1 MNTEIVQC
9 VAESELTLHISD
21 AWMCALVIVLFGL
34 PAVYSVISYLGFT
47 AAGVGSE
54 CSVLERGVAAMKCGI
69 VHFLLGCLMVL
80 LYALGVTGV
89 MPAAWLNSIVIPL
102 AAVVLFFPGVASYVW
117 LRFSVW
123 RSVLAVVLVPFLA
136 VMVLVGVMKAV
147 GYMAGDDGGVL
158 MNTVDSLLAAIG
170 LS

>member
-1 MNTEIVQC
+1 MSTEIVQR
-9 VAESELTLHISD
+9 VTDSEFTLHVSD

-54 CSVLERGVAAMKCGI
+54 CSLAQRGVAAWKCGM
-69 VHFLLGCLMVL
+69 VHFLLGCLLVL
-80 LYALGVTGV
+80 FYTLSVIGV
-89 MPAAWLNSIVIPL
+89 MPAVLLNNIVILL
-102 AAVVLFFPGVASYVW
+102 AAVALFFPGVASYVW

-123 RSVLAVVLVPFLA
+123 RSALAVVLVPFLA
-136 VMVLVGVMKAV
+136 LMVLVGVMKAV
-147 GYMAGDDGGVL
+147 GYMVGDDGGVL
-158 MNTVDSLLAAIG
+158 MSITDSLLAALG